1 MLSRCQKHLSKMT
14 ERHTPFSH
22 SFETCGNTEKSVV
35 VPLLHFWTPQQWIL
49 ETKLFDKTRFYWK
62 ESRCVWNSPFFIFCS
77 GKYLEDWNE
86 YFLFPF
92 KATTIIVVDNICLGL
107 WLRAEQSVS
116 VCYTL
121 VSSSPTAILPLLW
134 GECPRAKLWRS
145 EILFRTIS
153 TNLNMYPGSPATTV
167 VINTMQISY
176 WKETQWAASK
186 QLRSLTLNIT
196 CAVWPSTHVPSP
208 LKLWHVQANHLK
220 QPHWQHSLSSHPG
233 NSNFHSWLLI
243 MLLQLKQG
251 RTENIFY
258 LQRESQIKF

>member
-1 MLSRCQKHLSKMT
+1 MNIFSSLSRLPLS
-14 ERHTPFSH
+14 S
-22 SFETCGNTEKSVV
+22 
-35 VPLLHFWTPQQWIL
+35 LWI
-49 ETKLFDKTRFYWK
+49 
-62 ESRCVWNSPFFIFCS
+62 IFALA
-77 GKYLEDWNE
+77 YDWELN
-86 YFLFPF
+86 
-92 KATTIIVVDNICLGL
+92 
-107 WLRAEQSVS
+107 R
-116 VCYTL
+116 CYTL
-121 VSSSPTAILPLLW
+121 VSRSLTAILPLLR
-134 GECPRAKLWRS
+134 GECSQAKLWRS
-145 EILFRTIS
+145 EMLFRTIS
-153 TNLNMYPGSPATTV
+153 TNLNIYPGSPATTV